1 MRTAERARVA
11 VVGLGRIG
19 RLHAQNL
26 AVRARSAEL
35 VGVVDAVEALA
46 RNVAAELRVA
56 WWTSLEEL
64 LADAAVDGVV
74 VATPS
79 ELHPELVK
87 LVAAANTHV
96 FCEKPL
102 GVDGEA
108 CAEAVAATRA
118 AGVRLQVGFQR
129 RFDSDWQA
137 LKAAVDDGAL
147 GTLHLFRCSH
157 RNARPPEAVAQL
169 GNIFVDVASHDLD
182 AARWLAGDVAEIYAC
197 ADSGDGATAALV
209 LEFESGGFGLVDV
222 NRRAGYGFECSAEVV
237 GSDATMRCGYHER
250 RGGTELLRD
259 GSASASLARS
269 HAERHREAYLA
280 ELEHF
285 AEVALGRSAP
295 QVGGED
301 ALAAL
306 RLAELAARSA
316 ALGVPLV
323 AQGDRVGAP

>member
-19 RLHAQNL
+19 RLHAENL
-26 AVRARSAEL
+26 AIRVGSAEL

-46 RNVAAELRVA
+46 RDVAADLGVA
-56 WWTSLEEL
+56 CWTSLEEL

-87 LVAAANTHV
+87 VAGTANAHV

-102 GVDGEA
+102 GVDAAA
-108 CAEAVAATRA
+108 CAEAVAATQA

-129 RFDSDWQA
+129 RFDSDWRA
-137 LKAAVDDGAL
+137 LKEAVDDGAL
-147 GTLHLFRCSH
+147 GTLDLFRCSH
-157 RNARPPEAVAQL
+157 RNARPPEAIAQL
-169 GNIFVDVASHDLD
+169 GNVFVDVASHDLD
-182 AARWLAGDVAEIYAC
+182 AARWLGGEVAEVYAY
-197 ADSGDGATAALV
+197 AGQGDGAVAALTLV
-209 LEFESGGFGLVDV
+209 FETGGFGLIDV
-222 NRRAGYGFECSAEVV
+222 NRRAGYGFECSAELV

-250 RGGTELLRD
+250 RDGTELLRD
-259 GSASASLARS
+259 GRASASIAHT

-280 ELEHF
+280 ELDHF
-285 AEVALGRSAP
+285 AEVALEGSVP

-316 ALGVPLV
+316 ALGVPLA